1 MSVMRSSLLG
11 GLVASLKS
19 NLNRGET
26 RVKLFEVGRCFESTD
41 ASVEVQPE
49 RLASLVYG
57 ARHVEQWGE
66 DKTQK
71 SDFFAVKGDL
81 ESLLTGVGARF
92 APIVHPAL
100 HPGRAAEIRL
110 GALRIGVIGELH
122 PKLQQQYDLPLAPI
136 LFEIDLAPLLAG
148 RPLRFQT
155 VSKLPAVRRDIAL
168 LFSDKTPA
176 QAIVDTIVERKL
188 QFLVDFSLF
197 DLYVGNS
204 LAAGQ
209 KSLAL
214 RIVMQDTEKTL
225 TDLECDTTVSQ
236 IVKVLHDEFGATLRK

>member
-1 MSVMRSSLLG
+1 MA
-11 GLVASLKS
+11 GLA
-19 NLNRGET
+19 
-26 RVKLFEVGRCFESTD
+26 
-41 ASVEVQPE
+41 
-49 RLASLVYG
+49 YG
-57 ARHVEQWGE
+57 ARHAEQWGE

-81 ESLLTGVGARF
+81 ESLLAGTDARF

-100 HPGRAAEIRL
+100 HPGRAAEVRV
-110 GALRIGVIGELH
+110 GPLRIGVIGELH
-122 PKLQQQYDLPLAPI
+122 PKLQQQHDLPLAPI
-136 LFEIDLAPLLAG
+136 LFEIDLASLLAG
-148 RPLRFQT
+148 HAPHFQT

-176 QAIVDTIVERKL
+176 QTIIDTIDERKL
-188 QFLVDFSLF
+188 PYLVDFSLF

-236 IVKVLHDEFGATLRK
+236 IVKVLHDKFGATLRK